1 MHHALAVLGSAMF
14 GLVAMFVLVD
24 IVGYLAAAVRRRF
37 SSTEHRLP
45 CPGRFN
51 LNHPESNLMRRFRG
65 DRLAR
70 WT

>member
-1 MHHALAVLGSAMF
+1 MHDALAVLGSAMF
-14 GLVAMFVLVD
+14 GLVAMIVLVD
-24 IVGYLAAAVRRRF
+24 IVDYLATAFRRR
-37 SSTEHRLP
+37 SASTERRLP
-45 CPGRFN
+45 SPGSFN